1 MDIVLRTHQLTKRYG
16 KKLAVSGVN
25 MTVKRGEIYG
35 FLGQNGAGKTT
46 TLRMITGMV
55 KPTAGNI
62 ELFGRTEEKGRHRLF
77 RRMGTIIETPGAYRN
92 LTAWENLDLHRRLM
106 GVPEKERVEEILELV
121 GLTEARNVKY
131 KKFSLGMKQRL
142 GIGRALLH
150 QPEFLVLDEPTNGL
164 DPQGIMEIRQ
174 LLRDLAEK
182 RKITILISSHILSE
196 IQQLATKIGII
207 HQGRLLEEID
217 YETLQQKNRHYL
229 QLKVSDDR
237 RAAFLLE
244 NRLRIADYQVAEPGV
259 LRVYERLH
267 ESARINRLL
276 IENGVDIAEATLMR
290 DSLEDY
296 FIRLTGVRANGT
308 HSERRGA

>member
-1 MDIVLRTHQLTKRYG
+1 FVTSSR
-16 KKLAVSGVN
+16 
-25 MTVKRGEIYG
+25 
-35 FLGQNGAGKTT
+35 
-46 TLRMITGMV
+46 
-55 KPTAGNI
+55 
-62 ELFGRTEEKGRHRLF
+62 RHTR
-77 RRMGTIIETPGAYRN
+77 
-92 LTAWENLDLHRRLM
+92 
-106 GVPEKERVEEILELV
+106 
-121 GLTEARNVKY
+121 
-131 KKFSLGMKQRL
+131 FS
-142 GIGRALLH
+142 
-150 QPEFLVLDEPTNGL
+150 
-164 DPQGIMEIRQ
+164 
-174 LLRDLAEK
+174 RDW
-182 RKITILISSHILSE
+182 SSVVCSSD
-196 IQQLATKIGII
+196 
-207 HQGRLLEEID
+207 LEEID